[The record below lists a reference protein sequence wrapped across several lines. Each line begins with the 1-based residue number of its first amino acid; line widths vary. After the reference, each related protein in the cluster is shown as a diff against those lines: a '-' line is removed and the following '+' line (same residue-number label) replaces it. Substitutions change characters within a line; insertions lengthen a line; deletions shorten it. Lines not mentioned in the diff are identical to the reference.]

1 MRVIVLFIALCGA
14 LSAAAQDPLRP
25 TRNNGLW
32 LSVGSKMDAPAFFS
46 DLIGTDAYKRLDLAA
61 EAGYRTGDELADGGQ
76 VFFDGSARYKLTD
89 WLDVGLEQR
98 IAFRNGA
105 RNRHRSG
112 MRVVVKKE
120 FERLELDYRFCYQ
133 HNYRPFGERREV
145 LRNRFGATYNIP
157 DFKYDP
163 QFNVEFFTWAGFQG
177 MRYTGIR
184 YQVGTDVKIKKD
196 QELGVSII
204 HDRDTQVSWPGQQ
217 WILSLAYT
225 FDMR

>member
-1 MRVIVLFIALCGA
+1 MRTIGLLLCVACASVAL
-14 LSAAAQDPLRP
+14 AQDPLRP
-25 TRNNGLW
+25 TRNTGLW
-32 LSVGSKMDAPAFFS
+32 ISAGAKMDAPIFLHE
-46 DLIGTDAYKRLDLAA
+46 LIGKEAYKRLDLAA

-76 VFFDGSARYKLTD
+76 VFLDGSARYKLAE
-89 WLDVGLEQR
+89 WINVGVEQR
-98 IAFRNGA
+98 VAFRNGE

-112 MRVVVKKE
+112 MRVTMTKE
-120 FERLELDYRFCYQ
+120 FDRLELNYRFCYQ

-145 LRNRFGATYNIP
+145 LRNRFGAAYNIP

-163 QFNVEFFTWAGFQG
+163 QFTVELFTWAGFQG

-184 YQVGTDVKIKKD
+184 YQLGTDVKIKKD
-196 QELGVSII
+196 HDLGVSII

>member
-1 MRVIVLFIALCGA
+1 MRALLLLISLGCVTIA
-14 LSAAAQDPLRP
+14 SAQEPLRP
-25 TRNNGLW
+25 SRNNGLW
-32 LSVGSKMDAPAFFS
+32 LSVGSKMDAPAFLH
-46 DLIGTDAYKRLDLAA
+46 DLIGKEAYKRLDLAA
-61 EAGYRTGDELADGGQ
+61 EVGYRTGDELADGGQ
-76 VFFDGSARYKLTD
+76 VFLDGSARYKLTD
-89 WLDVGLEQR
+89 WLDVGIEQR
-98 IAFRNGA
+98 VAFRNDA

-112 MRVVVKKE
+112 MRVVVRKE
-120 FERLELDYRFCYQ
+120 FDRLELNYRFCYQ

-145 LRNRFGATYNIP
+145 LRNRFGAMYNIP

-163 QFNVEFFTWAGFQG
+163 QFTVEFFTWAGFQG

-184 YQVGTDVKIKKD
+184 YQLGTDVKIKKD
-196 QELGVSII
+196 HDLGVSII